1 MSFARAVASIGGF
14 TLLSRVA
21 GFARDMVIAAMAG
34 TGPVADAF
42 FIAFKLPN
50 FFRRLFAEGAFNQA
64 FVPLF
69 AGALHDGGRPMA
81 LQFAREAQAA
91 LVSVLLPL
99 SALMIVFMPYV
110 VTALAPGLRDDPETF
125 GLAIELSRIAF
136 PYLLFISLVSLQA
149 GVLNSL
155 ERFGHAAATP
165 ILLNLTL
172 IAAALG
178 LTALLPTAGHAL
190 AWGVFAAGIV
200 QYLWLAVACARAGM
214 VLGPVR
220 PRFSP
225 RVRNLL
231 LLAAPAAIGSGLQQI
246 NSMLDVVWAS
256 FLPTGAISYLYYA
269 DRINQLPLG
278 VVGVAIGT
286 ALLPLLSRQI
296 KAGSHEAA
304 LANQNRAIEFA
315 LLLTLPATAGL
326 MALHEP
332 IIRVLFE
339 RGAFDAAATAA
350 TANALAAFA
359 VGLPA
364 FVLVKVLIPGFS
376 ARRDTRTP
384 LYVVMVSI
392 AANIAL
398 NLALIGPLQHVG
410 IALASSLSGW
420 LNVALMGFILHR
432 RGHLRIDTQLLRR
445 APRLLLAAV
454 AMGGALIA
462 AAPLLA
468 TALQGRLPLQALAL
482 AALVAGGGA
491 VYGVLVLL
499 LKAGSIA
506 GLRASL
512 RRQPGVK
519 PEPGADEDAGG
530 R

>member
-14 TLLSRVA
+14 TMLSRIA
-21 GFARDMVIAAMAG
+21 GFVRDMVTAAVLG

-69 AGALHDGGRPMA
+69 AGALHEGGREA
-81 LQFAREAQAA
+81 ARRFAREAQAA
-91 LVSVLLPL
+91 LLTLLLPL
-99 SALMIVFMPYV
+99 SALMILFMPYV
-110 VTALAPGLRDDPETF
+110 VAALAPGIYDEPRTYA
-125 GLAIELSRIAF
+125 LAIELSRITF
-136 PYLLFISLVSLQA
+136 PYLLFISLVSLQGA
-149 GVLNSL
+149 VLNSL
-155 ERFGHAAATP
+155 DRFAHAAAAP

-178 LTALLPTAGHAL
+178 LTAVVPTAGHAL
-190 AWGVFAAGIV
+190 AWGVFAAGV
-200 QYLWLAVACARAGM
+200 LQYLWLAVACARQGM
-214 VLGPVR
+214 GLGLLL

-231 LLAAPAAIGSGLQQI
+231 LLAMPAALGSGLQQI

-256 FLPTGAISYLYYA
+256 FLPTGAISFLYYA

-296 KAGSHEAA
+296 KAGSHDAA

-315 LLLTLPATAGL
+315 LLLTLPATAGII
-326 MALHEP
+326 ALHEP

-339 RGAFDAAATAA
+339 RGAFTAASTAA

-359 VGLPA
+359 IGLPA
-364 FVLVKVLIPGFS
+364 FVLIKVLIPGFS
-376 ARRDTRTP
+376 ARHDTKTP
-384 LYVVMVSI
+384 LYVVAVSI
-392 AANIAL
+392 AANVAL

-410 IALASSLSGW
+410 IALASSISGW
-420 LNVALMGFILHR
+420 LNVAIMGFILHR
-432 RGHLRIDTQLLRR
+432 RGHLKFDSQLR
-445 APRLLLAAV
+445 ARVPRL
-454 AMGGALIA
+454 
-462 AAPLLA
+462 
-468 TALQGRLPLQALAL
+468 TL
-482 AALVAGGGA
+482 AALVMAGALVGALYALSGLTQMRFLWQAMLLAALIGGGA
-491 VYGVLVLL
+491 ILYGALVLA
-499 LKAGSIA
+499 LKAGSIGA
-506 GLRASL
+506 LRASL
-512 RRQPGVK
+512 KRRAGVA
-519 PEPGADEDAGG
+519 PTPPDADNGG

>member
-14 TLLSRVA
+14 TLLSRIA
-21 GFARDMVIAAMAG
+21 GFARDMVIAAIAG

-64 FVPLF
+64 FIPLF
-69 AGALHDGGRPMA
+69 AGALHDGGRPAA

-91 LVSVLLPL
+91 LVAVLLPL
-99 SALMIVFMPYV
+99 SALMVVFMPYV
-110 VTALAPGLRDDPETF
+110 VTALAPGLRDDPGTF
-125 GLAIELSRIAF
+125 GLAVDLSRIAF

-178 LTALLPTAGHAL
+178 LTAMLPTAGHAL

-296 KAGSHEAA
+296 RAGSHDAA

-315 LLLTLPATAGL
+315 LLLTLPATAGII
-326 MALHEP
+326 ALHEP
-332 IIRVLFE
+332 IIRTLFE
-339 RGAFDAAATAA
+339 RGAFDAAATTA

-376 ARRDTRTP
+376 SRRDTRTP
-384 LYVVMVSI
+384 LYIVMVSI
-392 AANIAL
+392 AANVAL
-398 NLALIGPLQHVG
+398 NLALIGPLKHVG

-420 LNVALMGFILHR
+420 LNVALMGFVLHR
-432 RGHLRIDTQLLRR
+432 RGHLRIDAQLLQRV
-445 APRLLLAAV
+445 PRLLLAAV
-454 AMGGALIA
+454 LMGGALLAA
-462 AAPLLA
+462 AAPLG
-468 TALQGRLPLQALAL
+468 ALLRDSLIVQALVL
-482 AALVAGGGA
+482 AALVGGGA
-491 VYGVLVLL
+491 ALYGGLILL
-499 LKAGSIA
+499 LRAGSIS

-512 RRQPGVK
+512 RRQPGVR
-519 PEPGADEDAGG
+519 PEPGDTDAGG

>member
-14 TLLSRVA
+14 TLLSRIA
-21 GFARDMVIAAMAG
+21 GFARDMVIAAIMG

-64 FVPLF
+64 FIPLF
-69 AGALHDGGRPMA
+69 AGAMHEGGKETA
-81 LQFAREAQAA
+81 LRFAREAQAA
-91 LVSVLLPL
+91 LLTLLLPL
-99 SALMIVFMPYV
+99 SALMIVFMPWV
-110 VTALAPGLRDDPETF
+110 VAALVPGIYEEKPQTYA
-125 GLAIELSRIAF
+125 LAIELSRITF
-136 PYLLFISLVSLQA
+136 PYLLFISLVSLQG

-155 ERFGHAAATP
+155 DRFGHAAAAP
-165 ILLNLTL
+165 IILNLTL

-178 LTALLPTAGHAL
+178 LTAVMPTAGHAL
-190 AWGVFAAGIV
+190 AWGVFAAGV
-200 QYLWLAVACARAGM
+200 LQYLWLAVACARSGM
-214 VLGPVR
+214 LLTPLK
-220 PRFSP
+220 PRFTP

-231 LLAAPAAIGSGLQQI
+231 LLAMPAALGSGLQQI

-304 LANQNRAIEFA
+304 LSNQNRAIEFA
-315 LLLTLPATAGL
+315 LLLTLPATAGI

-339 RGAFDAAATAA
+339 RGAFDAAATVA
-350 TANALAAFA
+350 TSNALAAFA

-376 ARRDTRTP
+376 ARHDTRTP
-384 LYVVMVSI
+384 LFIVAVSI

-398 NLALIGPLQHVG
+398 NLALIGPLRHVG
-410 IALASSLSGW
+410 IALASSISGW
-420 LNVALMGFILHR
+420 LNVFLMGFILHR
-432 RGHLRIDTQLLRR
+432 RGHLKSDSQLRSRL
-445 APRLLLAAV
+445 PRLLLAAI
-454 AMGGALIA
+454 AMGLAVAFGAF
-462 AAPLLA
+462 
-468 TALQGRLPLQALAL
+468 ALNTVMRDSFGAQIVFLAL
-482 AALVAGGGA
+482 LIGGGGLI
-491 VYGVLVLL
+491 YGALVLL
-499 LKAGSIA
+499 LKAGSLTA
-506 GLRASL
+506 LRTSL
-512 RRQPGVK
+512 KRQPGIK
-519 PEPGADEDAGG
+519 PTPTDTDA
-530 R
+530 

>member
-21 GFARDMVIAAMAG
+21 GFARDMVIAAIMG

-64 FVPLF
+64 FIPLF
-69 AGALHDGGRPMA
+69 AGAMHEGGKETA
-81 LQFAREAQAA
+81 LRFAREAQAA
-91 LVSVLLPL
+91 LLTLLLPL
-99 SALMIVFMPYV
+99 SALMIVFMPWV
-110 VTALAPGLRDDPETF
+110 VSALAPGLYDEPGTF
-125 GLAIELSRIAF
+125 TLAIDLSRITF
-136 PYLLFISLVSLQA
+136 PYLLFISLVSLQG

-155 ERFGHAAATP
+155 DRFGHAAAAP
-165 ILLNLTL
+165 IILNLTL

-178 LTALLPTAGHAL
+178 LTALMPSAGHAL
-190 AWGVFAAGIV
+190 AWGVFAAGV
-200 QYLWLAVACARAGM
+200 LQYLWLAIACARSGM
-214 VLGPVR
+214 LLTPLM
-220 PRFSP
+220 PRFTP

-231 LLAAPAAIGSGLQQI
+231 LLAMPAALGSGLQQI

-304 LANQNRAIEFA
+304 LSNQNRAIEFA
-315 LLLTLPATAGL
+315 LLLTLPATAGI

-339 RGAFDAAATAA
+339 RGAFDAAATIA
-350 TANALAAFA
+350 TSNALAAFA
-359 VGLPA
+359 IGLPA

-376 ARRDTRTP
+376 ARHDTRTP
-384 LYVVMVSI
+384 LFIVAVSI
-392 AANIAL
+392 AANVAL

-410 IALASSLSGW
+410 IALASSISGW
-420 LNVALMGFILHR
+420 LNVFLMGFILHR
-432 RGHLRIDTQLLRR
+432 RGHLKSDSQLRSRL
-445 APRLLLAAV
+445 PRLLLAAV
-454 AMGGALIA
+454 VMGLAVGFAAFALNTVMRDSFGAQIVF
-462 AAPLLA
+462 
-468 TALQGRLPLQALAL
+468 LAL
-482 AALVAGGGA
+482 LIGGGGLI
-491 VYGVLVLL
+491 YGALVLL
-499 LKAGSIA
+499 LKAGSISA
-506 GLRASL
+506 LRASL
-512 RRQPGVK
+512 KRQPGVK
-519 PEPGADEDAGG
+519 PAPTDTDA
-530 R
+530 

>member
-14 TLLSRVA
+14 TLLSRAA
-21 GFARDMVIAAMAG
+21 GCVRDMVIAAIMG

-69 AGALHDGGRPMA
+69 AGALHEGGKEAA
-81 LQFAREAQAA
+81 LRFAREAQAA
-91 LVSVLLPL
+91 LLTLLLPL

-110 VTALAPGLRDDPETF
+110 VAALAPGIYDDPATYD
-125 GLAIELSRIAF
+125 LAIALSRIAF

-178 LTALLPTAGHAL
+178 LTAWMPTAGHAL
-190 AWGVFAAGIV
+190 AWGVFAAGVI
-200 QYLWLAVACARAGM
+200 QYLWLAVACARVGM
-214 VLGPVR
+214 TLLPLM
-220 PRFSP
+220 PRFTP
-225 RVRNLL
+225 RVRRLL
-231 LLAAPAAIGSGLQQI
+231 MLALPAAIGSGLQQI

-256 FLPTGAISYLYYA
+256 FLPTGAISFLYYA

-315 LLLTLPATAGL
+315 LLLTLPATAGII
-326 MALHEP
+326 ALHEP
-332 IIRVLFE
+332 IIRILFE
-339 RGAFDAAATAA
+339 RGAFTAASTLATAQ
-350 TANALAAFA
+350 ALAAFA

-364 FVLVKVLIPGFS
+364 FVLIKVLIPGFS
-376 ARRDTRTP
+376 ARQDTKTP

-392 AANIAL
+392 AANVAL

-410 IALASSLSGW
+410 IALASSISGW

-432 RGHLRIDTQLLRR
+432 RGHLKVDSQLR
-445 APRLLLAAV
+445 ARTPRLLLAAIGMGAAV
-454 AMGGALIA
+454 AVGAYALDGWMRESLVFGAI
-462 AAPLLA
+462 LLA
-468 TALQGRLPLQALAL
+468 LLI
-482 AALVAGGGA
+482 GGGGL
-491 VYGVLVLL
+491 VYGALVLL
-499 LKAGSIA
+499 FKAGSVS

-512 RRQPGVK
+512 KRGPGVA
-519 PEPGADEDAGG
+519 PTPPDTDSGG

>member
-14 TLLSRVA
+14 TMLSRIA
-21 GFARDMVIAAMAG
+21 GFVRDMVTAAILG

-42 FIAFKLPN
+42 LIAFKLPN

-69 AGALHDGGRPMA
+69 AGALHEGGKEAA
-81 LQFAREAQAA
+81 LRFAREAQAA
-91 LVSVLLPL
+91 LLALLLPIF
-99 SALMIVFMPYV
+99 ALMMLFMPWV
-110 VTALAPGLRDDPETF
+110 VAALAPGIYSDKATYE
-125 GLAIELSRIAF
+125 LAVELSRIAF
-136 PYLLFISLVSLQA
+136 PYLLFISLVSLQG

-155 ERFGHAAATP
+155 DRFGHAAAAP

-178 LTALLPTAGHAL
+178 LTAFVPTAGHAL
-190 AWGVFAAGIV
+190 AWGVFAAGV
-200 QYLWLAVACARAGM
+200 LQYLWLAVACARAGM
-214 VLGPVR
+214 PLTPIL
-220 PRFSP
+220 PRFTP

-231 LLAAPAAIGSGLQQI
+231 LLATPAALGSGLQQI

-256 FLPTGAISYLYYA
+256 FLPSGSIAYLYYA

-296 KAGSHEAA
+296 RAGSHDAA

-326 MALHEP
+326 VALHEP

-339 RGAFDAAATAA
+339 RGAFDAVSTAA

-359 VGLPA
+359 TGLPA
-364 FVLVKVLIPGFS
+364 FVLIKVLIPGFS
-376 ARRDTRTP
+376 ARRDTKTP
-384 LYVVMVSI
+384 LYIVAVSI
-392 AANIAL
+392 VANIAL
-398 NLALIGPLQHVG
+398 NLALIGPLRHVG
-410 IALASSLSGW
+410 IALASSISGW
-420 LNVALMGFILHR
+420 LNVMLMGFILHR
-432 RGHLRIDTQLLRR
+432 RGHLKIDALLARR
-445 APRLLLAAV
+445 VPRLLLAAL
-454 AMGGALIA
+454 AMGGALFA
-462 AAPLLA
+462 AVVALEGFGHLRFTAQVAVLA
-468 TALQGRLPLQALAL
+468 GLI
-482 AALVAGGGA
+482 GGGA
-491 VYGVLVLL
+491 LLYGGLVLA

-506 GLRASL
+506 ALRNSL
-512 RRQPGVK
+512 KRQPGVK
-519 PEPGADEDAGG
+519 PMPPEDSGG